1 MLKVVIRVGASSRIR
16 LKHTDS
22 YRAVTDREF
31 VRYVELDSDVNLGII
46 ELDSGI
52 SQERLESIESTISY
66 VEGELGKK
74 VYILSNDESVSLD
87 GVYYSL
93 EELQEAIV
101 EDTNYDVRTYLK
113 HTENGDSKESELQNT
128 KVSLSDTLS
137 SHVTNIDRQTEIV
150 DEEEELVPVVSTYSS
165 QVANK
170 VDYSDNDY
178 AEEVAELKSKLENA
192 LSTIREKDNLYK
204 QLIDLKTESDNEVI
218 RLTVDVDSY
227 KNRILE
233 LESNEYDLVIQKL
246 NQELEEYKIKLIS
259 LNTLESKIRELDS
272 LCEDKEKTINSL
284 KSKIDE
290 LENSDISSELL
301 DDFKEK
307 RTIYIGLLDKS
318 FADLKGISKIL
329 GAKEVELKALQEEFE
344 NYKSNGKEL
353 DSLLKSSNKREEEL
367 QEKIKSLQVD
377 SENEINRLKS
387 DIVSL
392 SDRLTVTS
400 EELDK
405 LREKSIK
412 SGSLQADNEVLHT
425 KLSLLE
431 GELNKALSRV
441 MEKDGEIKRL
451 SSIEREVIT
460 VGVDKVFG
468 KINYTGKAKL
478 INVFATGSYGVTSL
492 AYSIA
497 NRLNGNVLFIDL
509 DIVKP
514 MADRFINRNPM
525 LDIESSKGNLYKT
538 GLGILFSQGFEKF
551 RDNEE
556 KLVVKL
562 ARRKESELSCI
573 NGLYAPIQLE
583 TIDGFPEFINHLG
596 SKYDYIVCDS
606 GKLGYSKLIDSL
618 IKSLSEVAY
627 RNCVISVNDTHTIRG
642 TSLIL
647 ARHGI
652 KNYDYI
658 LNMSR
663 NSVVTD
669 ISKKSIGNSNYYIL
683 PLSSNLLFTN
693 KLPIEDEIVN
703 GRLSVYLNKCG
714 VEVNRGGV

>member
-113 HTENGDSKESELQNT
+113 HTENEDSKEIELQNT

-165 QVANK
+165 QVASK
-170 VDYSDNDY
+170 VVYSDNDY
-178 AEEVAELKSKLENA
+178 AEEVAELKSKLESA
-192 LSTIREKDNLYK
+192 LSAIREKDNLYK

-218 RLTVDVDSY
+218 RLTVDVDLY

-272 LCEDKEKTINSL
+272 LCDDKEKSINSL
-284 KSKIDE
+284 KSRIEE

-307 RTIYIGLLDKS
+307 RTIYIELLDKS
-318 FADLKGISKIL
+318 FADLKGVSKIL

-344 NYKSNGKEL
+344 SYKSNGKEL
-353 DSLLKSSNKREEEL
+353 DSLLESSNRREEEL

-387 DIVSL
+387 DISSL

-405 LREKSIK
+405 FREKSIK

-431 GELNKALSRV
+431 VELNKALSRV

-460 VGVDKVFG
+460 VGVDKIFG
-468 KINYTGKAKL
+468 KINYTGKAKI
-478 INVFATGSYGVTSL
+478 INAFSTGSYGVTSL

-497 NRLNGNVLFIDL
+497 NRLNGNILFIDL

-627 RNCVISVNDTHTIRG
+627 RNCVISLNDTYTIRG

-647 ARHGI
+647 ARNGI

-669 ISKKSIGNSNYYIL
+669 VSKKSIGNSNYYIL

>member
-113 HTENGDSKESELQNT
+113 HTENEDSKESELQNT

-170 VDYSDNDY
+170 VGYSDNDY
-178 AEEVAELKSKLENA
+178 SEEVAELKSKLENA

-353 DSLLKSSNKREEEL
+353 DSLLESSNKREEEL

-387 DIVSL
+387 DIGSL

-618 IKSLSEVAY
+618 IKNLSEVSY
-627 RNCVISVNDTHTIRG
+627 RNCVVSVNDTHTIRG

-647 ARHGI
+647 ARNGI

-669 ISKKSIGNSNYYIL
+669 VSKKSIGNSNYYIL

>member
-1 MLKVVIRVGASSRIR
+1 MLKVVIRVGTSSRIR

-31 VRYVELDSDVNLGII
+31 IRYIELDSDVNLGII

-113 HTENGDSKESELQNT
+113 HTENENSKESELQNT

-150 DEEEELVPVVSTYSS
+150 DEEEELVPVVSAYSS
-165 QVANK
+165 QVASK
-170 VDYSDNDY
+170 VVYSDNDY
-178 AEEVAELKSKLENA
+178 AEEVAELKSKLESA
-192 LSTIREKDNLYK
+192 LSAIREKDNLYK

-218 RLTVDVDSY
+218 RLTVDVDLY

-272 LCEDKEKTINSL
+272 LCDDKEKSINSL
-284 KSKIDE
+284 KSRIEE

-307 RTIYIGLLDKS
+307 RTIYIELLDKS
-318 FADLKGISKIL
+318 FADLRGISKIL

-344 NYKSNGKEL
+344 SYKSNGKEL
-353 DSLLKSSNKREEEL
+353 DSLLESSNRREEEL

-387 DIVSL
+387 DISSL

-400 EELDK
+400 AELDK
-405 LREKSIK
+405 FREKSIK

-431 GELNKALSRV
+431 VELNKALSRV

-460 VGVDKVFG
+460 VGVDKIFG
-468 KINYTGKAKL
+468 KINYTGKAKI
-478 INVFATGSYGVTSL
+478 INAFATGSYGVTSL

-497 NRLNGNVLFIDL
+497 NRLNGNILFIDL

-627 RNCVISVNDTHTIRG
+627 RNCVISLNDTYTIRG

-647 ARHGI
+647 ARNGI

-669 ISKKSIGNSNYYIL
+669 VSKKSIGNSNYYIL

-693 KLPIEDEIVN
+693 KLPIKDEIVN

>member
-113 HTENGDSKESELQNT
+113 HTENEDSKESELQNT

-170 VDYSDNDY
+170 VGYSDNDY

-353 DSLLKSSNKREEEL
+353 DSLLESSNKREEEL

-387 DIVSL
+387 DIGSL

-425 KLSLLE
+425 KLSLLD

-647 ARHGI
+647 SRHGI